1 MLLINITN
9 VFYLTSTIFFIGL
22 IGIVINRKNVLITIM
37 SIELLLLAVNLNFA
51 ICSVYLDDMVGHAF
65 VIFILALAAAE
76 SAVGL
81 SILLA
86 FYKLKNSIEI
96 ESIRT
101 KKNTKL

>member
-1 MLLINITN
+1 MLLVNITN